1 MFLNWQA
8 RDRDGLYT
16 DDNFFFFLNGNI
28 IASGDTDQDR

>member
-8 RDRDGLYT
+8 RDWDGLYT
-16 DDNFFFFLNGNI
+16 DDNIFFFNGNI

>member
-8 RDRDGLYT
+8 RDWDVLYT
-16 DDNFFFFLNGNI
+16 DDNIFFNGNI